1 MGFAPASANYL
12 SWQRRAQTLGSAQ
25 DTMPQ
30 PQHILVVDDEAPIRD
45 LLTRFFQKR
54 GYQVTTAASVEE
66 ATRMAAAAKFNLIIL
81 DILLSDGDG
90 LDLLGNFKLSHPD
103 VPVIIMTGIG
113 FDEELFREAQDK
125 GAAGF
130 VAKTLPLDQ
139 LLMEVHRSLGQ
150 FKP

>member
-1 MGFAPASANYL
+1 
-12 SWQRRAQTLGSAQ
+12 
-25 DTMPQ
+25 MPQ